1 MQPVLNANVYGVST
15 DLPYWELCKNA
26 VEFVYFIQVYRF
38 RGTDITVWR
47 QLSDGRFDQF
57 VAATGP
63 VMLGP
68 VVHQSQSLPPQS
80 GGEMSSEDRVLWCL
94 RGVTPELIRKSIQQT
109 AHFQVHKITSVTEST
124 FQEVCNIAWSVR
136 HGCNQQLGTERDV
149 RVLAQYQGNTIDAN
163 SCNGTEDRIGIFG
176 CVNKLLMIAGI
187 QNLPLQQIPI
197 VVEE

>member
-80 GGEMSSEDRVLWCL
+80 GGEMSSEDRVLWRL
-94 RGVTPELIRKSIQQT
+94 REFSWWSRSSQGSCCDPHQGREELPFADHSGGARHQRW
-109 AHFQVHKITSVTEST
+109 TSS
-124 FQEVCNIAWSVR
+124 WSQDSR
-136 HGCNQQLGTERDV
+136 ALG
-149 RVLAQYQGNTIDAN
+149 
-163 SCNGTEDRIGIFG
+163 
-176 CVNKLLMIAGI
+176 
-187 QNLPLQQIPI
+187 
-197 VVEE
+197 